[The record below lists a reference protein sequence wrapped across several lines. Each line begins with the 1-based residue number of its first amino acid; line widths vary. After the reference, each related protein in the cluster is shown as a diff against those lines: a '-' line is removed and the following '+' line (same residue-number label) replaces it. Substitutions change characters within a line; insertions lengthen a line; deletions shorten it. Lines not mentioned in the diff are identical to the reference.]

1 MLFSSV
7 VPFSCPVSKAL
18 LGLPHLTKMRTLS
31 NTITHILITDRI
43 MEDTNINYVKNQ

>member
-1 MLFSSV
+1 MLFSSF

-18 LGLPHLTKMRTLS
+18 LGLPHLTKMRTSS

-43 MEDTNINYVKNQ
+43 MEDINVC